1 MALRG
6 PDKSHDNGNYA
17 NGGDDGDEADDI
29 DRGASRGWG
38 ARGGGHNPNCRQA
51 PEPEALVFDTD
62 PSLLHRAEPPPFLAP
77 CLRLPAAA
85 AGLQPRAGAAGWR
98 CRQHGAACAAACA
111 CEGLASVADTT
122 SLWGS
127 PLAAAGLLP
136 GLARHRSRTGAQPAS
151 RRSVRRR
158 GRPAGSAAARSASL
172 QRGRAGRRP
181 ARSAAWLP
189 AGLSMLDVPRRP
201 HHRTSQP
208 ATHFHHPQSDVLPP
222 CHRHYISPIWPRGT
236 ETGTPPRPA

>member
-29 DRGASRGWG
+29 DRGAGRGWG

-51 PEPEALVFDTD
+51 PEPEALVFDTN
-62 PSLLHRAEPPPFLAP
+62 PSLLHRAEPPPVLAP

-158 GRPAGSAAARSASL
+158 LPQGPACWQRS
-172 QRGRAGRRP
+172 
-181 ARSAAWLP
+181 
-189 AGLSMLDVPRRP
+189 
-201 HHRTSQP
+201 RTVSQP
-208 ATHFHHPQSDVLPP
+208 AARPGRASASPQRGLRPGCLLGYP
-222 CHRHYISPIWPRGT
+222 CWMCGAAAGSSSLRNTQWPHKRRTSAASKPRRHSQPLV
-236 ETGTPPRPA
+236 EVAE